1 MAYTYTLSTDVGKVR
16 LYLPDNVENSGP
28 FPSGVNF
35 SDAELTQILTDEGD
49 DVMRAVAAGCEIL
62 AGAWSAIPDWRT
74 GPRGESPSKV
84 AEGFE
89 RRAASLRAQYGGGAS
104 GVSFFARRADGYSA
118 NADSA
123 DDPTDTEND

>member
-1 MAYTYTLSTDVGKVR
+1 MAFTYSLSTNIGKVR
-16 LYLPDNVENSGP
+16 LYLPDNVQNSGP

-35 SDAELTQILTDEGD
+35 SDEEITQILTDEGAV
-49 DVMRAVAAGCEIL
+49 VMRAVAACCEIL

-89 RRAASLRAQYGGGAS
+89 RRAEALRAQHGGGAS
-104 GVSFFARRADGYSA
+104 GVAFYTRRADGYSA

-123 DDPTDTEND
+123 DDPSDTEND